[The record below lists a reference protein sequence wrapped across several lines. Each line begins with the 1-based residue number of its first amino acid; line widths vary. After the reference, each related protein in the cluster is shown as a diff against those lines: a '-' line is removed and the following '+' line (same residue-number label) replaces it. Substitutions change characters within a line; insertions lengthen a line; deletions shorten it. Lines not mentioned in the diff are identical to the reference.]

1 MASDIHFG
9 TDGWR
14 AIIGEDFTVDNL
26 VKVVDA
32 AARTFKAA
40 AVEAG
45 AQLENPGVLYVG
57 HDCRQDA
64 HIYASIAALT
74 AAEHGFDVKLTEDY
88 CPTPTLCWSV
98 AHDPEAVG
106 GIMLT
111 SSHNPAEY
119 LGVKLRMA
127 DGGASPKEFTDI
139 VEEVMEQ
146 TAEPYTDDPAIAAL
160 AKLDIA
166 DIKPVVDEAKLEA
179 AAVDAL
185 AKEPQIE
192 AAFEIADAGDVDD
205 ATKVIEATVTTTPVV
220 DVPALILQM
229 VPVEAA
235 ETKPVQTVD
244 LMTPYLEALKELVDV
259 DAIRAANLHV
269 VIDPLFGAGRGY
281 LAGLLRDM
289 GVQVTEI
296 DNAEDPTFDGLHPE
310 PIPPWV
316 DRGLAKVAELGA
328 DALFINDGDADRI
341 GAGDSQGNFVNPHRI
356 ITLVTKH
363 MVDRGETGR
372 VVSTI
377 TASAL
382 LDRLCRK
389 LGLELVSTPVGF
401 KWIYGEMEKGGVMI
415 GGEES
420 GGIGL
425 PGHVKE
431 RDGLLM
437 ALLLTEMMAQ
447 SGKDLGTLVQEML
460 DDLGTLEFTRRG
472 LTVTDEQMKT
482 FREETIPN
490 ANPMEINTTP
500 VIGVDRRDGVKFL
513 LEGDAWVMMRPSG
526 TEPLVRIYAEAA
538 TTDKVDQLL
547 DWAEKVVCC

>member
-1 MASDIHFG
+1 MADIHFG

-14 AIIGEDFTVDNL
+14 AIIGEDFTVPNL

-32 AARTFKAA
+32 SARTFKEAA
-40 AVEAG
+40 LEAG
-45 AQLENPGVLYVG
+45 ATPEYPGVLIVG
-57 HDCRQDA
+57 HDCRKDA
-64 HIYASIAALT
+64 HAYAALAAQV
-74 AAEHGFDVKLTEDY
+74 AAEHGFTVKLTQDY

-98 AHDPEAVG
+98 AHDDAAVG

-127 DGGASPKEFTDI
+127 DGGASPKEFTDV
-139 VEEVMEQ
+139 VESVMEES
-146 TAEPYTDDPAIAAL
+146 ASPEPYDGNPAIAAL

-166 DIKPVVDEAKLEA
+166 DVRD
-179 AAVDAL
+179 AVQANPDNPGGA
-185 AKEPQIE
+185 
-192 AAFEIADAGDVDD
+192 IAS
-205 ATKVIEATVTTTPVV
+205 
-220 DVPALILQM
+220 L
-229 VPVEAA
+229 VPVEMAD
-235 ETKPVQTVD
+235 TKPVEVVD
-244 LMTPYLEALKELVDV
+244 LMTPYLEALQSLVDV
-259 DAIRAANLHV
+259 EAIRNAGLHV
-269 VIDPLFGAGRGY
+269 VVDPLYGAGRGH
-281 LAGLLRDM
+281 LAELLRGM
-289 GVQVTEI
+289 GVEVTEI
-296 DNAEDPTFDGLHPE
+296 NNVCDPTFDGLHPE

-316 DRGLAKVAELGA
+316 DRGLAKVAEEKA

-363 MVDRGETGR
+363 MHDRGESGR
-372 VVSTI
+372 VVSTV

-382 LDRLCRK
+382 LERLCRK
-389 LGLELVSTPVGF
+389 LGLEFVSTPVGF
-401 KWIYGEMEKGGVMI
+401 KWIYGEMSKGGVMV

-460 DDLGTLEFTRRG
+460 DDLGTLEFARRG
-472 LTVTDEQMKT
+472 LTVTDEQMRV

-490 ANPMEINTTP
+490 AKPFDINGRA
-500 VIGVDRRDGVKFL
+500 VVGVDRRDGVKLL

-526 TEPLVRIYAEAA
+526 TEPLVRIYAEAE
-538 TTDKVDQLL
+538 TVDAVNQLL
-547 DWAEKVVCC
+547 DWAEKVVVTPA

>member
-1 MASDIHFG
+1 MADIHFG

-14 AIIGEDFTVDNL
+14 AIIGEDFTVPNL

-32 AARTFKAA
+32 SARTFKAA
-40 AVEAG
+40 ALEAG
-45 AQLENPGVLYVG
+45 ATPEYPGVLIVG
-57 HDCRQDA
+57 HDCRKDA
-64 HIYASIAALT
+64 HAYAALAAQV
-74 AAEHGFDVKLTEDY
+74 AAEHGFTVKLTQDY

-98 AHDPEAVG
+98 AHDDAAVG

-127 DGGASPKEFTDI
+127 DGGASPKEFTDV
-139 VEEVMEQ
+139 VESVMEES
-146 TAEPYTDDPAIAAL
+146 ASPEPYDGNPAIAAL

-166 DIKPVVDEAKLEA
+166 DVRD
-179 AAVDAL
+179 AVQANPDNPGGA
-185 AKEPQIE
+185 
-192 AAFEIADAGDVDD
+192 IAS
-205 ATKVIEATVTTTPVV
+205 
-220 DVPALILQM
+220 L
-229 VPVEAA
+229 VPVEMAD
-235 ETKPVQTVD
+235 TKPVEVVD
-244 LMTPYLEALKELVDV
+244 LMTPYLEALQALVDV
-259 DAIRAANLHV
+259 EAIRNAGLHV
-269 VIDPLFGAGRGY
+269 VVDPLYGAGRGY
-281 LAGLLRDM
+281 LANLLRGM
-289 GVQVTEI
+289 GVEVTEI
-296 DNAEDPTFDGLHPE
+296 DNACDPTFDGLHPE

-316 DRGLAKVAELGA
+316 DRGLAKVAEEKA

-363 MVDRGETGR
+363 MHDRGETGR
-372 VVSTI
+372 VVSTV

-382 LDRLCRK
+382 LERLCRK
-389 LGLELVSTPVGF
+389 LGLEFVSTPVGF
-401 KWIYGEMEKGGVMI
+401 KWIYGEMSKGGVMV

-447 SGKDLGTLVQEML
+447 SGKDLGALVQEML
-460 DDLGTLEFTRRG
+460 DDLGTLEFARRG
-472 LTVTDEQMKT
+472 LTVTDEQMRV

-490 ANPMEINTTP
+490 ANPFDINGRA
-500 VIGVDRRDGVKFL
+500 VVGVDRRDGVKLL

-526 TEPLVRIYAEAA
+526 TEPLVRIYAEAE
-538 TTDKVDQLL
+538 TVDAVNQLL
-547 DWAEKVVCC
+547 DWAEKVVVTPA

>member
-1 MASDIHFG
+1 MADIHFG

-14 AIIGEDFTVDNL
+14 AIIGEDFTVPNL

-32 AARTFKAA
+32 SARTFKAA
-40 AVEAG
+40 ALEAG
-45 AQLENPGVLYVG
+45 ATPEYPGVLIVG
-57 HDCRQDA
+57 HDCRKDA
-64 HIYASIAALT
+64 HAYAALAAQV
-74 AAEHGFDVKLTEDY
+74 AAEHGFTVKLTQDY

-98 AHDPEAVG
+98 AHDDAAVG

-127 DGGASPKEFTDI
+127 DGGASPKEFTDV
-139 VEEVMEQ
+139 VESVMEES
-146 TAEPYTDDPAIAAL
+146 ASPEPYDGNPAIAAL

-166 DIKPVVDEAKLEA
+166 DVRD
-179 AAVDAL
+179 AVQANPDNPGGA
-185 AKEPQIE
+185 
-192 AAFEIADAGDVDD
+192 IAS
-205 ATKVIEATVTTTPVV
+205 
-220 DVPALILQM
+220 L
-229 VPVEAA
+229 VPVEMAD
-235 ETKPVQTVD
+235 TKPVEVVD
-244 LMTPYLEALKELVDV
+244 LMTPYLEALQALVDV
-259 DAIRAANLHV
+259 EAIRSAGLHV
-269 VIDPLFGAGRGY
+269 VVDPLYGAGRGY
-281 LAGLLRDM
+281 LANLLRGM
-289 GVQVTEI
+289 GVEVTEI
-296 DNAEDPTFDGLHPE
+296 DNACDPTFDGLHPE

-316 DRGLAKVAELGA
+316 DRGLAKVAEEKA

-363 MVDRGETGR
+363 MHDRGETGR
-372 VVSTI
+372 VVSTV

-382 LDRLCRK
+382 LERLCRK
-389 LGLELVSTPVGF
+389 LGLEFVSTPVGF
-401 KWIYGEMEKGGVMI
+401 KWIYGEMSKGGVMV

-460 DDLGTLEFTRRG
+460 DDLGTLEFARRG
-472 LTVTDEQMKT
+472 LTVTDEQMRV

-490 ANPMEINTTP
+490 AKPFDINGRA
-500 VIGVDRRDGVKFL
+500 VVGVDRRDGVKLL

-526 TEPLVRIYAEAA
+526 TEPLVRIYAEAE
-538 TTDKVDQLL
+538 TVDAVNQLL
-547 DWAEKVVCC
+547 DWAEKVVVTPA